1 MERSL
6 PGRYSNHSRL
16 DSVIIA
22 HPRGS
27 GNWALSA
34 GDSALVAL
42 TGRGSH
48 AILHRGAAARISL
61 KQQPTIVEVD
71 VAEPERT
78 IRLDQFIKWQGL
90 ADTGGQAKLL
100 IQDGQVLV
108 NGQVETRRSRQL
120 VAGDVVTVAGQSVTV
135 SWGTPA
141 QA

>member
-1 MERSL
+1 M
-6 PGRYSNHSRL
+6 G
-16 DSVIIA
+16 
-22 HPRGS
+22 
-27 GNWALSA
+27 
-34 GDSALVAL
+34 L
-42 TGRGSH
+42 TGKGSH
-48 AILHRGAAARISL
+48 AILNGHAAARSNL
-61 KQQPTIVEVD
+61 KQQPMITEVD

-78 IRLDQFIKWQGL
+78 IRLDQFVKWQGL

-108 NGQVETRRSRQL
+108 NGRVETRRSRQL